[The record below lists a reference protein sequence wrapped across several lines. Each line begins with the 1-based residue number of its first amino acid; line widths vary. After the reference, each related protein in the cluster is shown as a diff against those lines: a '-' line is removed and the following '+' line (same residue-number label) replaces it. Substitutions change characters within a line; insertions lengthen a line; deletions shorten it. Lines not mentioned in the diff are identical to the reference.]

1 MTTDSNPK
9 SEIQNPKSLDWS
21 RPMVHWELQAKDPD
35 RMSAFYS
42 AMFNWDIITGPLRQI
57 GKGIG
62 APEDITGHIRQS
74 DTSRFVLYIQVLKL
88 GESLAKAKELGGTV
102 VREPFDPP
110 GGPTLAWIDDPEGNR
125 VVLVQQ

>member
-1 MTTDSNPK
+1 
-9 SEIQNPKSLDWS
+9 
-21 RPMVHWELQAKDPD
+21 MVHWELQAKDPD
-35 RMSAFYS
+35 RLSAFYS
-42 AMFNWDIITGPLRQI
+42 SMFNWDITAGPLRQI

-74 DTSRFVLYIQVLKL
+74 DASRFVLYIQVLKIR
-88 GESLAKAKELGGTV
+88 ESLAKAKELGGEV